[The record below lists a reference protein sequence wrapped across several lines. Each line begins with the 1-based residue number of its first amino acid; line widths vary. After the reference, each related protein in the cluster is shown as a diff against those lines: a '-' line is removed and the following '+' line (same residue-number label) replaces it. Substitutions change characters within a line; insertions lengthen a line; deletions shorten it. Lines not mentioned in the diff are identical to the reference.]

1 MKIDSNFTG
10 KKILNKAEI
19 SKDNSDDY
27 GEKDIDSDPDN
38 NPDNDCLYGEDN
50 HIITGNGKGYTEDKK
65 ACDETTDEDDH
76 DFVPITLDDEP
87 GVPTI
92 DKELM

>member
-1 MKIDSNFTG
+1 LDDIDSNPD
-10 KKILNKAEI
+10 K
-19 SKDNSDDY
+19 
-27 GEKDIDSDPDN
+27 DPD
-38 NPDNDCLYGEDN
+38 DDCIVEYK
-50 HIITGNGKGYTEDKK
+50 HIIEGNGKAYSEDGK